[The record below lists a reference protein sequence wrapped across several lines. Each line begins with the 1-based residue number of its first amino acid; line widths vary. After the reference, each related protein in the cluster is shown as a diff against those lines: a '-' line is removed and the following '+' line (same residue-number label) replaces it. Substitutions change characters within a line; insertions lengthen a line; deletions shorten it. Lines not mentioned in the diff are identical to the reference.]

1 MERVTFGS
9 LMSNI
14 VVIGLDGEIRTLEQG
29 QLPKPGELIINEVSD
44 TSELVIEQVTPQG
57 SSINVTGDITALIE
71 AIAAGQDPTQ
81 LGQEFESAAGEAN
94 GSSPQTTGSVA
105 RTGTELLA
113 STNFETVG
121 TEGAG
126 FSTTQILTLL
136 DILPPTQAPAPTGIP
151 IPVTITVQDISSPAV
166 DEGQQVSFDVTLNQ
180 PTEEETTIE
189 FTINDGSAVGGAA
202 SDVGADY
209 VNTTVLIT
217 LSDGTTQEIQVNDD
231 GSFTV
236 SLPIGEESFTV
247 SLDTIDDNLAEGSET
262 FSLSGSTPDQPT
274 PVTGVATITDEAEQ
288 GPEDTVTVNMTGPN
302 SVSEGETTS
311 EYTVTLSDPAPV
323 GSIVTLAYSY
333 TTASGDDIT
342 ETTQAIIGADGVTAT
357 FTIDTVDDVYA
368 EGDEVFRV
376 SVSGIVDSD
385 SNPIFEALNLDNAFV
400 DTTISDETDPGE
412 DTVTVTMTGPANV
425 VEGDTTTDY
434 TVTLSEPA
442 PVGSI
447 VTLAYSYTTASGDDI
462 TETTQAV
469 IGADGVTATFTID
482 TVDDVYAEGDEVFR
496 VSVSGIVDSD
506 SNPIFEAL
514 DVSNAFVDTTISD
527 ETDPGPEDTVTVTM
541 TGPANVVE
549 GDTTTEY
556 TVTLSDPAPVGSIVT
571 LAYSYTTA
579 SGDDITE
586 TTQAI
591 IGADGVTATF
601 TIDTV
606 DDVYAEGDEV
616 FRVSVSG
623 IVDSDSNPI
632 FEALN
637 LDNAF
642 VDTTISDET
651 NPGPEDTVTVTM
663 TGPANVVEGDTT
675 TDYTVT
681 LSDPAPVGSIVTLA
695 YSYTTASGDDIT
707 ETTQAVIGADGVTAT
722 FTIDTVDDVYAEGD
736 EVFRVSVSGIVDSD
750 SNPIFEALNLDNA
763 FVDTT
768 ISDETDPGPE
778 DTVTVTM
785 TGPANVVEGDTTTD
799 YTVTLS
805 DPAPV
810 GSIVTLAYSY
820 TTASGDDITETT
832 QAIIGAD
839 GVTATFT
846 IDTVDDV
853 YAEGDEV
860 FRVSVSGI
868 VDSDSNPIFEALD
881 VSNAFVDTTI
891 SDETDPGPEDTV
903 TVTMTGPANVVEG
916 DTTTEY
922 TVTLS
927 DPAPVG
933 SIVTLAYS
941 YTTASG
947 DDITETTQA
956 IIGADGVTAT
966 FTIDTV
972 DDVYAEGDEVFRVS
986 VSGIV
991 DSDSNPIFEAL
1002 NLDNAFVDT
1011 TISDETDPGP
1021 EDTVTVTMTGPAN
1034 VVEGDTTTDY
1044 TVTLSDPAPVGSI
1057 VTLAYSYTTASGD
1070 DITETTQAI
1079 IGADG
1084 VTATFTIDTVDDVY
1098 AEGDEVFRVSV
1109 SGIVDSDS
1117 NPIFEAL
1124 NLDNAFVDTTISD
1137 ETDPGPE
1144 DTVTVTMTGPANVVE
1159 GDTTT
1164 DYTVTLSDPAPVGSI
1179 VTLAYSYTT
1188 ASGDDITE
1196 TTQAIIGADGV
1207 TATFTIDTVD
1217 DVYAEGDEVFRV
1229 SVSGIVDSDSNPVF
1243 EALNLDNAF
1252 VDTTISDETDPGPED
1267 TVTVT
1272 MTGPANVVEGDTTTD
1287 YTVTLSD
1294 PAPVG
1299 SIVTL
1304 AYSYTTASGDD
1315 ITETTQAIIGAD
1327 GVTATFTIDTVD
1339 DVYAEGDE
1347 VFRVSVSGI
1356 VDSDSNPIFEALNLD
1371 NAFVDTT
1378 ISDET
1383 DPGPEDTVTV
1393 TMTGPANVVEGDT
1406 TTDYTVTLSDPAP
1419 VGSIVTLAYSY
1430 TTASGDDITE
1440 TTQAIIGA
1448 DGVTATFTI
1457 DTVDDVYAEG
1467 DEVFRVSVSGI
1478 VDSDSNPI
1486 FEALNLDNAFV
1497 DTTISDETDP
1507 GPEDTVTVT
1516 MTGPANV
1523 VEGDTTTEYTVTLS
1537 DPAPVGSIVT
1547 LAYSYTTASGDD
1559 ITETTQAIIGADGV
1573 TATFTI
1579 DTVDDVYAE
1588 GDEVFRVSVSGIVDS
1603 DSNPV
1608 FEALNLDNAFVDT
1621 TISDETDPGP
1631 EDTVTVTMTGPAN
1644 VVEGDTTTDYTVTL
1658 SDPAP
1663 VGSIVTLAYS
1673 YTTASGDDIT
1683 ETTQAII
1690 GADGV
1695 TATFTIDTVDDVYAE
1710 GDEVFRVSVS
1720 GIVDSDSN
1728 PVFEVLNLDN
1738 AFVDTTISDETDPG
1752 PEDTVTVTMTGP
1764 ANVVEGDTT
1773 TDYTV
1778 TLSDPAPVG
1787 SIVTLAYSYTTASGD
1802 DITETTQAIIGAD
1815 GVTATFTIDT
1825 VDDVYAEG
1833 DEVFRVSVSGIVDSD
1848 SNPVFEALNLDNA
1861 FVDTTISDETDP
1873 GPEDTV
1879 TVTMTGPANVVEGD
1893 TTTDYTVTLSDP
1905 APVGS
1910 IVTLAYSYTTASG
1923 DDITETTQAIIGAD
1937 GVTATF
1943 TIDTVDDVYAE
1954 GDEVFRVS
1962 VSGIVDSDSNPIF
1975 EALNLDNAFVDT
1987 TISDETDPGPE
1998 DTVTVTMT
2006 GPANVVEGDTTTDY
2020 TVTLSDPA
2028 PVGSIVTLAYSYTTA
2043 SGDDITETTQ
2053 AIIGADGVT
2062 ATFTIDTVDDVY
2074 AEGDEVFRVSV
2085 SGIVDSDSNPIFEA
2099 LNLDNA
2105 FVDTTISDETDPGPE
2120 DTVTVTMTGP
2130 ANVVEGDTTTE
2141 YTVTLSDPAPVG
2153 SIVTLAYSYT
2163 TASGDDITETTQAI
2177 IGADG
2182 VTATFTIDTVDDV
2195 YAEGDEV
2202 FRVSVS
2208 GIVDSDSNPV
2218 FEALNLDN
2226 AFVDTTISDETDP
2239 GPEDTVTVTMTG
2251 PANVVEGD
2259 TTTDYTV
2266 TLSDPAPVGSIVTL
2280 AYSYT
2285 TASGDDIT
2293 ETTQAIIG
2301 ADGVTATFTIDTV
2314 DDVYAEGDEV
2324 FRVSVSG
2331 IVDSDSNPVFEVLN
2345 LDNAFVDTTIS
2356 DETDPG
2362 PEDTVT
2368 VTMTG
2373 PANVVEGDTTTD
2385 YTVTLSDPAPVGSIV
2400 TLAYSYTTASGDDI
2414 TETTQAIIGADGVT
2428 ATFTIDTVDDVYA
2441 EGDEVFRVSVS
2452 GIVDSD
2458 SNPIFEALNLDNAF
2472 VNTSITDNDA
2482 PPSISNVV
2490 NAVVSEEGLANGI
2503 PDNTGSPSDTTNSA
2517 SFSGTFTVADPDTAN
2532 VSVVLAGPNNLT
2544 SGGEPISW
2552 TWDNST
2558 QTLTAKTAHL
2568 SVVATVVLSEPSASG
2583 QGSWDYTIT
2592 LFEPLDHPVN
2602 DVEDII
2608 NFDLQIS
2615 VSDGQTTTS
2624 QSLNVVVEDDCPYV
2638 PVVVQPVDVSLTDAP
2653 IVLTGRI
2660 DFAGSEADATS
2671 RTFGDVVVTAN
2682 GFVSDESAMLGTAEI
2697 NQSSEG
2703 IGVKSSGNNG
2713 FQLENEVDYRFAGN
2727 EGVSE
2732 QLIIDLGNKVAYGAE
2747 IEFEKMFGGELE
2759 KGIASFYRDGVLIA
2773 QQSFSSDASSGDYA
2787 ANFNVQQGGF
2797 DKIILEAA
2805 SNGNGPDTEDNS
2817 DFTVKSITFTGA
2829 YSGVPIA
2836 SADGNLG
2843 AVYGA
2848 DGPGS
2853 IVLNG
2858 GEAGLET
2865 LDGQDVLIYVDPQ
2878 NSNRLIAE
2886 ADGELAFEVQ
2896 LTPSTGKWEFFQYLP
2911 LTSPYGDGDID
2922 FNYTITDN
2930 DGDSKT
2936 GYFSVNPYAPP
2947 IVEGVTL
2954 NVSEEGLSNA
2964 IADDSALNGFDDTT
2978 DSSSDV
2984 EQLTLGQTVDS
2995 VTLSEPSTALTSNG
3009 ISVTWALS
3017 NNDQMLI
3024 GSANGKEVI
3033 KISVNDTGMVSTEL
3047 LGPIDHSN
3055 ASGEDAL
3062 NIEVPVLV
3070 SNARGLTNSTTVNV
3084 IVEDDSPDSA
3094 SIIHDVVAET
3104 KESANVQLIM
3114 DVSGSMRTDNRLQ
3127 IMKDSATQLLNQYES
3142 IGQTRVQI
3150 ITYSSTASTYA
3161 IGAATWLTVDEAKAY
3176 IETLTAGGA
3185 TNYNNAL
3192 NEAKQSWDDV
3202 GKLTSASNVSY
3213 FLSDGQPN
3221 PASSFIND
3229 AREQS
3234 WIDHLTDPDNQITAL
3249 AYGMGVNLMPEQLD
3263 RVAYDGFLN
3272 QDLDGVVVPDVTQ
3285 LPPVML
3291 QSVIQPVG
3299 GNLMYTTS
3307 PDTGIG
3313 ADGGYISEIEH
3324 DGVTYSF
3331 DGTDLIVTDNNDGI
3345 SHAFDDTTM
3354 QLTIYIDSKHTLEID
3369 LNDGAYAFYGAVGDT
3384 VETLDFDYV
3393 LTDNDGDQ
3401 SENTL
3406 QFVIDENGGVNAA
3419 SNGSAN
3425 IIEAEVDVSH
3435 DILIGNDNEA
3445 DIFKWVND
3453 SLDTGTDLIRGF
3465 ERDLDTLD
3473 LSEVVEDAGHNTI
3486 EELLNSIDLN
3496 IDGDDL
3502 SLEITHNDGNSIQT
3516 IVIENGATEFSDLI
3530 VGNADFERDVLS
3542 ALTKVNLEP

>member
-57 SSINVTGDITALIE
+57 SSINVTRDITALIE

-81 LGQEFESAAGEAN
+81 LGQEFETAAGEAN
-94 GSSPQTTGSVA
+94 GSSPQTTGNVA

-189 FTINDGSAVGGAA
+189 FTLNDGSAVGGAA

-311 EYTVTLSDPAPV
+311 EYTVTLSAPAPV

-342 ETTQAIIGADGVTAT
+342 ETTQAIIGADG
-357 FTIDTVDDVYA
+357 I
-368 EGDEVFRV
+368 
-376 SVSGIVDSD
+376 
-385 SNPIFEALNLDNAFV
+385 
-400 DTTISDETDPGE
+400 
-412 DTVTVTMTGPANV
+412 
-425 VEGDTTTDY
+425 
-434 TVTLSEPA
+434 
-442 PVGSI
+442 
-447 VTLAYSYTTASGDDI
+447 
-462 TETTQAV
+462 
-469 IGADGVTATFTID
+469 
-482 TVDDVYAEGDEVFR
+482 
-496 VSVSGIVDSD
+496 
-506 SNPIFEAL
+506 
-514 DVSNAFVDTTISD
+514 
-527 ETDPGPEDTVTVTM
+527 
-541 TGPANVVE
+541 
-549 GDTTTEY
+549 
-556 TVTLSDPAPVGSIVT
+556 
-571 LAYSYTTA
+571 
-579 SGDDITE
+579 
-586 TTQAI
+586 
-591 IGADGVTATF
+591 
-601 TIDTV
+601 
-606 DDVYAEGDEV
+606 
-616 FRVSVSG
+616 
-623 IVDSDSNPI
+623 
-632 FEALN
+632 
-637 LDNAF
+637 
-642 VDTTISDET
+642 
-651 NPGPEDTVTVTM
+651 
-663 TGPANVVEGDTT
+663 
-675 TDYTVT
+675 
-681 LSDPAPVGSIVTLA
+681 
-695 YSYTTASGDDIT
+695 
-707 ETTQAVIGADGVTAT
+707 TAT

-785 TGPANVVEGDTTTD
+785 AGPT
-799 YTVTLS
+799 
-805 DPAPV
+805 
-810 GSIVTLAYSY
+810 
-820 TTASGDDITETT
+820 
-832 QAIIGAD
+832 
-839 GVTATFT
+839 
-846 IDTVDDV
+846 
-853 YAEGDEV
+853 
-860 FRVSVSGI
+860 
-868 VDSDSNPIFEALD
+868 
-881 VSNAFVDTTI
+881 
-891 SDETDPGPEDTV
+891 
-903 TVTMTGPANVVEG
+903 NVVEG

-956 IIGADGVTAT
+956 IIGADG
-966 FTIDTV
+966 I
-972 DDVYAEGDEVFRVS
+972 
-986 VSGIV
+986 
-991 DSDSNPIFEAL
+991 
-1002 NLDNAFVDT
+1002 
-1011 TISDETDPGP
+1011 
-1021 EDTVTVTMTGPAN
+1021 
-1034 VVEGDTTTDY
+1034 
-1044 TVTLSDPAPVGSI
+1044 
-1057 VTLAYSYTTASGD
+1057 
-1070 DITETTQAI
+1070 
-1079 IGADG
+1079 
-1084 VTATFTIDTVDDVY
+1084 
-1098 AEGDEVFRVSV
+1098 
-1109 SGIVDSDS
+1109 
-1117 NPIFEAL
+1117 
-1124 NLDNAFVDTTISD
+1124 
-1137 ETDPGPE
+1137 
-1144 DTVTVTMTGPANVVE
+1144 
-1159 GDTTT
+1159 
-1164 DYTVTLSDPAPVGSI
+1164 
-1179 VTLAYSYTT
+1179 
-1188 ASGDDITE
+1188 
-1196 TTQAIIGADGV
+1196 
-1207 TATFTIDTVD
+1207 
-1217 DVYAEGDEVFRV
+1217 
-1229 SVSGIVDSDSNPVF
+1229 
-1243 EALNLDNAF
+1243 
-1252 VDTTISDETDPGPED
+1252 
-1267 TVTVT
+1267 
-1272 MTGPANVVEGDTTTD
+1272 
-1287 YTVTLSD
+1287 
-1294 PAPVG
+1294 
-1299 SIVTL
+1299 
-1304 AYSYTTASGDD
+1304 
-1315 ITETTQAIIGAD
+1315 
-1327 GVTATFTIDTVD
+1327 TATFTIDTVD

-1728 PVFEVLNLDN
+1728 P
-1738 AFVDTTISDETDPG
+1738 I
-1752 PEDTVTVTMTGP
+1752 
-1764 ANVVEGDTT
+1764 
-1773 TDYTV
+1773 
-1778 TLSDPAPVG
+1778 
-1787 SIVTLAYSYTTASGD
+1787 
-1802 DITETTQAIIGAD
+1802 
-1815 GVTATFTIDT
+1815 
-1825 VDDVYAEG
+1825 
-1833 DEVFRVSVSGIVDSD
+1833 
-1848 SNPVFEALNLDNA
+1848 FEALNLDNA

-2020 TVTLSDPA
+2020 TVTLSDSAPVGSIVTLAYSYTTASGDDITETTQAIIGADGVTATFTIDTVDDVYAEGDEVFRVSVSGIVDSDSNPIFEALNLDNAFVDTTISDETDPGPEDTVTVTMTGPANVVEGDTTTEYTVTLSDPA

-2053 AIIGADGVT
+2053 AVIGADGVTATFTIDTVDDVYAEGDEVFRVSVSGIVDSDSNPIFEALNLDNAFVDTTISDETDPGPEDTVTVTMTGPANVVEGDTTTDYTVTLSDPAPVGSIVTLAYSYTTASGDDITETTQAVIGADGVT

-2251 PANVVEGD
+2251 PASVVEGD
-2259 TTTDYTV
+2259 TTT
-2266 TLSDPAPVGSIVTL
+2266 
-2280 AYSYT
+2280 
-2285 TASGDDIT
+2285 
-2293 ETTQAIIG
+2293 E
-2301 ADGVTATFTIDTV
+2301 
-2314 DDVYAEGDEV
+2314 
-2324 FRVSVSG
+2324 
-2331 IVDSDSNPVFEVLN
+2331 
-2345 LDNAFVDTTIS
+2345 
-2356 DETDPG
+2356 
-2362 PEDTVT
+2362 
-2368 VTMTG
+2368 
-2373 PANVVEGDTTTD
+2373 

-2472 VNTSITDNDA
+2472 VDTTISDETDPGPEDTVTVTMTGPANVVEGDTTTEYTVTLSDPAPVGSIVTLAYSYTTASGDDITETTQAVIGADGLSATFTIDTVDDSDDEPDEVYRVSVASIVDGDDNPIFEALDLTNAYVDTTIIDNDEPNT
-2482 PPSISNVV
+2482 PPTVRNFNILLDV
-2490 NAVVSEEGLANGI
+2490 EDGLFPI
-2503 PDNTGSPSDTTNSA
+2503 HDVD
-2517 SFSGTFTVADPDTAN
+2517 FDGT
-2532 VSVVLAGPNNLT
+2532 T
-2544 SGGEPISW
+2544 SGGEQRVEDLEDDAATANDDDIQIKVIDLPDYGELYYVDGNGQEVVIDGSSIFAEN
-2552 TWDNST
+2552 TDVKYR
-2558 QTLTAKTAHL
+2558 LTADFFEDQRFDSNDLLEEFDKDFLADSVDVNGLSFYGGQITISGNDITFDSNAQVKVDFANQQVGLVVVSPGETGNGDEISTHEYVAIKLDEGLEADKAKINLASLNDRFNNGGAWITAYIFL
-2568 SVVATVVLSEPSASG
+2568 DGIVVDTQEIRA
-2583 QGSWDYTIT
+2583 
-2592 LFEPLDHPVN
+2592 
-2602 DVEDII
+2602 EDISYSG
-2608 NFDLQIS
+2608 NHE
-2615 VSDGQTTTS
+2615 GT
-2624 QSLNVVVEDDCPYV
+2624 
-2638 PVVVQPVDVSLTDAP
+2638 
-2653 IVLTGRI
+2653 
-2660 DFAGSEADATS
+2660 ATIEL
-2671 RTFGDVVVTAN
+2671 AN
-2682 GFVSDESAMLGTAEI
+2682 GSFDEIRLS
-2697 NQSSEG
+2697 
-2703 IGVKSSGNNG
+2703 
-2713 FQLENEVDYRFAGN
+2713 
-2727 EGVSE
+2727 
-2732 QLIIDLGNKVAYGAE
+2732 
-2747 IEFEKMFGGELE
+2747 
-2759 KGIASFYRDGVLIA
+2759 
-2773 QQSFSSDASSGDYA
+2773 
-2787 ANFNVQQGGF
+2787 
-2797 DKIILEAA
+2797 
-2805 SNGNGPDTEDNS
+2805 PD
-2817 DFTVKSITFTGA
+2817 
-2829 YSGVPIA
+2829 
-2836 SADGNLG
+2836 
-2843 AVYGA
+2843 
-2848 DGPGS
+2848 
-2853 IVLNG
+2853 
-2858 GEAGLET
+2858 
-2865 LDGQDVLIYVDPQ
+2865 
-2878 NSNRLIAE
+2878 
-2886 ADGELAFEVQ
+2886 
-2896 LTPSTGKWEFFQYLP
+2896 
-2911 LTSPYGDGDID
+2911 
-2922 FNYTITDN
+2922 
-2930 DGDSKT
+2930 
-2936 GYFSVNPYAPP
+2936 
-2947 IVEGVTL
+2947 
-2954 NVSEEGLSNA
+2954 
-2964 IADDSALNGFDDTT
+2964 T
-2978 DSSSDV
+2978 DSSSDKASF
-2984 EQLTLGQTVDS
+2984 TLVGTEITSFTQVSDSFEYKAIDSDGLESDSSATVAVDFENVTVDA
-2995 VTLSEPSTALTSNG
+2995 VTALGYQT
-3009 ISVTWALS
+3009 
-3017 NNDQMLI
+3017 M
-3024 GSANGKEVI
+3024 
-3033 KISVNDTGMVSTEL
+3033 
-3047 LGPIDHSN
+3047 
-3055 ASGEDAL
+3055 AL
-3062 NIEVPVLV
+3062 NSEL
-3070 SNARGLTNSTTVNV
+3070 N
-3084 IVEDDSPDSA
+3084 
-3094 SIIHDVVAET
+3094 
-3104 KESANVQLIM
+3104 LIM
-3114 DVSGSMRTDNRLQ
+3114 GTDGDDILVGTDGNDMIIGGLGNDILTGGEGDDVFKWTEMQ
-3127 IMKDSATQLLNQYES
+3127 SAT
-3142 IGQTRVQI
+3142 
-3150 ITYSSTASTYA
+3150 
-3161 IGAATWLTVDEAKAY
+3161 
-3176 IETLTAGGA
+3176 
-3185 TNYNNAL
+3185 
-3192 NEAKQSWDDV
+3192 
-3202 GKLTSASNVSY
+3202 
-3213 FLSDGQPN
+3213 
-3221 PASSFIND
+3221 
-3229 AREQS
+3229 
-3234 WIDHLTDPDNQITAL
+3234 
-3249 AYGMGVNLMPEQLD
+3249 
-3263 RVAYDGFLN
+3263 
-3272 QDLDGVVVPDVTQ
+3272 
-3285 LPPVML
+3285 
-3291 QSVIQPVG
+3291 
-3299 GNLMYTTS
+3299 
-3307 PDTGIG
+3307 DT
-3313 ADGGYISEIEH
+3313 
-3324 DGVTYSF
+3324 
-3331 DGTDLIVTDNNDGI
+3331 VTDF
-3345 SHAFDDTTM
+3345 S
-3354 QLTIYIDSKHTLEID
+3354 
-3369 LNDGAYAFYGAVGDT
+3369 
-3384 VETLDFDYV
+3384 
-3393 LTDNDGDQ
+3393 DGDQ
-3401 SENTL
+3401 LDFT
-3406 QFVIDENGGVNAA
+3406 
-3419 SNGSAN
+3419 
-3425 IIEAEVDVSH
+3425 DVF
-3435 DILIGNDNEA
+3435 DDM
-3445 DIFKWVND
+3445 
-3453 SLDTGTDLIRGF
+3453 TGTDIS
-3465 ERDLDTLD
+3465 TL
-3473 LSEVVEDAGHNTI
+3473 L
-3486 EELLNSIDLN
+3486 
-3496 IDGDDL
+3496 DDL
-3502 SLEITHNDGNSIQT
+3502 GSGDYRGRVDDITVEVTESGGNSTLT
-3516 IVIENGATEFSDLI
+3516 INKDGQQLEVNFDGASAADIANSLI
-3530 VGNADFERDVLS
+3530 S
-3542 ALTKVNLEP
+3542 NLEQLRE

>member
-81 LGQEFESAAGEAN
+81 LGQEFETAAGEAN

-189 FTINDGSAVGGAA
+189 FTLNDGSAVGGAA

-400 DTTISDETDPGE
+400 DTTISDETDPG
-412 DTVTVTMTGPANV
+412 
-425 VEGDTTTDY
+425 
-434 TVTLSEPA
+434 
-442 PVGSI
+442 
-447 VTLAYSYTTASGDDI
+447 
-462 TETTQAV
+462 
-469 IGADGVTATFTID
+469 
-482 TVDDVYAEGDEVFR
+482 
-496 VSVSGIVDSD
+496 
-506 SNPIFEAL
+506 
-514 DVSNAFVDTTISD
+514 
-527 ETDPGPEDTVTVTM
+527 PEDTVTVTM

-632 FEALN
+632 FEAL
-637 LDNAF
+637 DVSNAF
-642 VDTTISDET
+642 VDTTI
-651 NPGPEDTVTVTM
+651 
-663 TGPANVVEGDTT
+663 
-675 TDYTVT
+675 
-681 LSDPAPVGSIVTLA
+681 
-695 YSYTTASGDDIT
+695 
-707 ETTQAVIGADGVTAT
+707 
-722 FTIDTVDDVYAEGD
+722 
-736 EVFRVSVSGIVDSD
+736 R
-750 SNPIFEALNLDNA
+750 
-763 FVDTT
+763 
-768 ISDETDPGPE
+768 DETDPGPE

-785 TGPANVVEGDTTTD
+785 TGPANVVEGDTTTE

-805 DPAPV
+805 EPAPV

-891 SDETDPGPEDTV
+891 RDETDPGPEDTVTVTMTGPANVVEGDTTTEYTVTLSEPAPVGSIVTLAYSYTTASGDDITEITQAVVGADGVSATFTIDTVDDVYAEGDEVFRVSVSGIVDGDSNPIFEALDVSNAFVDTTISDETDPGPEDTV

-933 SIVTLAYS
+933 SIVTLSYS

-956 IIGADGVTAT
+956 IIGADGVTATFTIDTVDDVYAEGDEVFRVSVSGIVDSDSNPIFEALDVSNAFVDTTIRDETDPGPEDTVTVTMTGPANVVEGDTTTEYTVTLSEPAPVGSIVTLAYSYTTASGDDITEITQAVVGADGVSAT

-1034 VVEGDTTTDY
+1034 VVEGDTTTEY

-1079 IGADG
+1079 IWADGVTATFTIDTVDDVYAEGDEVFRVSVSGIVDSDSNPIFEALDVSNAFVDTTIRDETDPGPEDTVTVTMTGPANVVEGDTTTEYTVTLSEPAPVGSIVTLAYSYTTASGDDITEITQAVVGADG
-1084 VTATFTIDTVDDVY
+1084 VSATFTIDTVDDVY

-1164 DYTVTLSDPAPVGSI
+1164 EYTVTLSDPAPVGSI

-1196 TTQAIIGADGV
+1196 TTQAIIW
-1207 TATFTIDTVD
+1207 
-1217 DVYAEGDEVFRV
+1217 
-1229 SVSGIVDSDSNPVF
+1229 
-1243 EALNLDNAF
+1243 
-1252 VDTTISDETDPGPED
+1252 
-1267 TVTVT
+1267 
-1272 MTGPANVVEGDTTTD
+1272 
-1287 YTVTLSD
+1287 
-1294 PAPVG
+1294 
-1299 SIVTL
+1299 
-1304 AYSYTTASGDD
+1304 
-1315 ITETTQAIIGAD
+1315 
-1327 GVTATFTIDTVD
+1327 
-1339 DVYAEGDE
+1339 
-1347 VFRVSVSGI
+1347 
-1356 VDSDSNPIFEALNLD
+1356 
-1371 NAFVDTT
+1371 
-1378 ISDET
+1378 
-1383 DPGPEDTVTV
+1383 
-1393 TMTGPANVVEGDT
+1393 
-1406 TTDYTVTLSDPAP
+1406 
-1419 VGSIVTLAYSY
+1419 
-1430 TTASGDDITE
+1430 
-1440 TTQAIIGA
+1440 A

-1559 ITETTQAIIGADGV
+1559 ITETTQAVIGADGI

-1588 GDEVFRVSVSGIVDS
+1588 GDEVFRVSVSSIVDS
-1603 DSNPV
+1603 DSNPI

-1644 VVEGDTTTDYTVTL
+1644 VVEGDTTTEYTVTL

-1683 ETTQAII
+1683 ETTQAVI
-1690 GADGV
+1690 GADGI

-1720 GIVDSDSN
+1720 GIVD
-1728 PVFEVLNLDN
+1728 
-1738 AFVDTTISDETDPG
+1738 G
-1752 PEDTVTVTMTGP
+1752 
-1764 ANVVEGDTT
+1764 
-1773 TDYTV
+1773 
-1778 TLSDPAPVG
+1778 
-1787 SIVTLAYSYTTASGD
+1787 
-1802 DITETTQAIIGAD
+1802 
-1815 GVTATFTIDT
+1815 
-1825 VDDVYAEG
+1825 
-1833 DEVFRVSVSGIVDSD
+1833 
-1848 SNPVFEALNLDNA
+1848 
-1861 FVDTTISDETDP
+1861 
-1873 GPEDTV
+1873 
-1879 TVTMTGPANVVEGD
+1879 
-1893 TTTDYTVTLSDP
+1893 
-1905 APVGS
+1905 
-1910 IVTLAYSYTTASG
+1910 
-1923 DDITETTQAIIGAD
+1923 
-1937 GVTATF
+1937 
-1943 TIDTVDDVYAE
+1943 
-1954 GDEVFRVS
+1954 
-1962 VSGIVDSDSNPIF
+1962 DSNPIF

-2062 ATFTIDTVDDVY
+2062 ATFTIDTVDDSDD
-2074 AEGDEVFRVSV
+2074 EPDEVYRVSV
-2085 SGIVDSDSNPIFEA
+2085 ASIVDGDDNPIFEA
-2099 LNLDNA
+2099 LDLTNA
-2105 FVDTTISDETDPGPE
+2105 YVDTTI
-2120 DTVTVTMTGP
+2120 
-2130 ANVVEGDTTTE
+2130 
-2141 YTVTLSDPAPVG
+2141 
-2153 SIVTLAYSYT
+2153 I
-2163 TASGDDITETTQAI
+2163 
-2177 IGADG
+2177 
-2182 VTATFTIDTVDDV
+2182 
-2195 YAEGDEV
+2195 
-2202 FRVSVS
+2202 
-2208 GIVDSDSNPV
+2208 
-2218 FEALNLDN
+2218 
-2226 AFVDTTISDETDP
+2226 
-2239 GPEDTVTVTMTG
+2239 
-2251 PANVVEGD
+2251 
-2259 TTTDYTV
+2259 
-2266 TLSDPAPVGSIVTL
+2266 
-2280 AYSYT
+2280 
-2285 TASGDDIT
+2285 
-2293 ETTQAIIG
+2293 
-2301 ADGVTATFTIDTV
+2301 
-2314 DDVYAEGDEV
+2314 
-2324 FRVSVSG
+2324 
-2331 IVDSDSNPVFEVLN
+2331 
-2345 LDNAFVDTTIS
+2345 
-2356 DETDPG
+2356 
-2362 PEDTVT
+2362 
-2368 VTMTG
+2368 
-2373 PANVVEGDTTTD
+2373 
-2385 YTVTLSDPAPVGSIV
+2385 
-2400 TLAYSYTTASGDDI
+2400 
-2414 TETTQAIIGADGVT
+2414 
-2428 ATFTIDTVDDVYA
+2428 
-2441 EGDEVFRVSVS
+2441 
-2452 GIVDSD
+2452 
-2458 SNPIFEALNLDNAF
+2458 
-2472 VNTSITDNDA
+2472 DNDEPNT
-2482 PPSISNVV
+2482 PPTVRNFNILLDV
-2490 NAVVSEEGLANGI
+2490 EDGLFPI
-2503 PDNTGSPSDTTNSA
+2503 HDVD
-2517 SFSGTFTVADPDTAN
+2517 FDGT
-2532 VSVVLAGPNNLT
+2532 T
-2544 SGGEPISW
+2544 SGGE
-2552 TWDNST
+2552 
-2558 QTLTAKTAHL
+2558 QR
-2568 SVVATVVLSEPSASG
+2568 
-2583 QGSWDYTIT
+2583 
-2592 LFEPLDHPVN
+2592 
-2602 DVEDII
+2602 VED
-2608 NFDLQIS
+2608 L
-2615 VSDGQTTTS
+2615 
-2624 QSLNVVVEDDCPYV
+2624 EDD
-2638 PVVVQPVDVSLTDAP
+2638 A
-2653 IVLTGRI
+2653 
-2660 DFAGSEADATS
+2660 
-2671 RTFGDVVVTAN
+2671 VTAN
-2682 GFVSDESAMLGTAEI
+2682 DDDI
-2697 NQSSEG
+2697 Q
-2703 IGVKSSGNNG
+2703 IK
-2713 FQLENEVDYRFAGN
+2713 
-2727 EGVSE
+2727 
-2732 QLIIDLGNKVAYGAE
+2732 IIDLPDY
-2747 IEFEKMFGGELE
+2747 GELYYVDGNGQE
-2759 KGIASFYRDGVLIA
+2759 VVVDGSSIFAENTDVKYRLTADFFEDQRFDSNDLLEEFDKDFLADSVDVNGLSFYGGQITISGNDITFDSNA
-2773 QQSFSSDASSGDYA
+2773 QVKVDFANQQVGLVVVSPGETGNGDEISTHEYVA
-2787 ANFNVQQGGF
+2787 IKLDEG
-2797 DKIILEAA
+2797 LEADKAKINLA
-2805 SNGNGPDTEDNS
+2805 SLNDRFNNGGAWITAYIFLDGIVVDTQEIRAEDIS
-2817 DFTVKSITFTGA
+2817 
-2829 YSGVPIA
+2829 YSGNHEGTATI
-2836 SADGNLG
+2836 
-2843 AVYGA
+2843 
-2848 DGPGS
+2848 
-2853 IVLNG
+2853 
-2858 GEAGLET
+2858 
-2865 LDGQDVLIYVDPQ
+2865 
-2878 NSNRLIAE
+2878 
-2886 ADGELAFEVQ
+2886 ELANGSFDEIR
-2896 LTPSTGKWEFFQYLP
+2896 L
-2911 LTSPYGDGDID
+2911 SPD
-2922 FNYTITDN
+2922 
-2930 DGDSKT
+2930 
-2936 GYFSVNPYAPP
+2936 
-2947 IVEGVTL
+2947 
-2954 NVSEEGLSNA
+2954 
-2964 IADDSALNGFDDTT
+2964 T
-2978 DSSSDV
+2978 DSSSDKASF
-2984 EQLTLGQTVDS
+2984 TLVGTEITSFTQVSDSFEYKAIDSDGLESDSSATVAVDFENVTVDA
-2995 VTLSEPSTALTSNG
+2995 VTALGYQT
-3009 ISVTWALS
+3009 
-3017 NNDQMLI
+3017 M
-3024 GSANGKEVI
+3024 
-3033 KISVNDTGMVSTEL
+3033 
-3047 LGPIDHSN
+3047 
-3055 ASGEDAL
+3055 AL
-3062 NIEVPVLV
+3062 NSEL
-3070 SNARGLTNSTTVNV
+3070 N
-3084 IVEDDSPDSA
+3084 
-3094 SIIHDVVAET
+3094 
-3104 KESANVQLIM
+3104 LIM
-3114 DVSGSMRTDNRLQ
+3114 GTDGDDILVGTDGNDMIIGGLGNDILTGGEGDDVFKWTEMQ
-3127 IMKDSATQLLNQYES
+3127 SAT
-3142 IGQTRVQI
+3142 
-3150 ITYSSTASTYA
+3150 
-3161 IGAATWLTVDEAKAY
+3161 
-3176 IETLTAGGA
+3176 
-3185 TNYNNAL
+3185 
-3192 NEAKQSWDDV
+3192 
-3202 GKLTSASNVSY
+3202 
-3213 FLSDGQPN
+3213 
-3221 PASSFIND
+3221 
-3229 AREQS
+3229 
-3234 WIDHLTDPDNQITAL
+3234 
-3249 AYGMGVNLMPEQLD
+3249 
-3263 RVAYDGFLN
+3263 
-3272 QDLDGVVVPDVTQ
+3272 
-3285 LPPVML
+3285 
-3291 QSVIQPVG
+3291 
-3299 GNLMYTTS
+3299 
-3307 PDTGIG
+3307 DT
-3313 ADGGYISEIEH
+3313 
-3324 DGVTYSF
+3324 
-3331 DGTDLIVTDNNDGI
+3331 VTDF
-3345 SHAFDDTTM
+3345 S
-3354 QLTIYIDSKHTLEID
+3354 
-3369 LNDGAYAFYGAVGDT
+3369 
-3384 VETLDFDYV
+3384 
-3393 LTDNDGDQ
+3393 DGDQ
-3401 SENTL
+3401 LDFT
-3406 QFVIDENGGVNAA
+3406 
-3419 SNGSAN
+3419 
-3425 IIEAEVDVSH
+3425 DVF
-3435 DILIGNDNEA
+3435 DDM
-3445 DIFKWVND
+3445 
-3453 SLDTGTDLIRGF
+3453 TGTDI
-3465 ERDLDTLD
+3465 
-3473 LSEVVEDAGHNTI
+3473 SA
-3486 EELLNSIDLN
+3486 LL
-3496 IDGDDL
+3496 DDL
-3502 SLEITHNDGNSIQT
+3502 GSGDYRGRVDDITVEVTESGGNSILT
-3516 IVIENGATEFSDLI
+3516 INKDGQQLEVNFDGASAADIANSLI
-3530 VGNADFERDVLS
+3530 S
-3542 ALTKVNLEP
+3542 NLEQLRE

>member
-81 LGQEFESAAGEAN
+81 LGQEFETAAGEAN
-94 GSSPQTTGSVA
+94 GSSPQTTGNVA

-151 IPVTITVQDISSPAV
+151 IPVTITVQDISSPTV

-189 FTINDGSAVGGAA
+189 FTLNDGSALGGAA

-400 DTTISDETDPGE
+400 DTTISDETDPGPE

-425 VEGDTTTDY
+425 VEGDTTTD
-434 TVTLSEPA
+434 
-442 PVGSI
+442 
-447 VTLAYSYTTASGDDI
+447 
-462 TETTQAV
+462 
-469 IGADGVTATFTID
+469 
-482 TVDDVYAEGDEVFR
+482 
-496 VSVSGIVDSD
+496 
-506 SNPIFEAL
+506 
-514 DVSNAFVDTTISD
+514 
-527 ETDPGPEDTVTVTM
+527 
-541 TGPANVVE
+541 
-549 GDTTTEY
+549 Y

-651 NPGPEDTVTVTM
+651 DPGPEDTVTVTM

-707 ETTQAVIGADGVTAT
+707 ETTQAIIGADGITAT

-868 VDSDSNPIFEALD
+868 VDSDSNPIFEALNLDNAFVDTTISDETDPGPEDTVTVTMTGPANVVEGDTTTDYTVTLSDPAPVGSIVTLAYSYTTASGDDITETTQAIIGADGITATFTIDTVDDVYAEGDEVFRVSVSGIVDSDSNPIFEALNLDNAFVDTTISDETDPGPEDTVTVTMTGPANVVEGDTTTDYTVTLSDSAPVGSIVTLAYSYTTASGDDITETTQAIIGADGVTATFTIDTVDDVYAEGDEVFRVSVSGIVDGDSNPIFEALD

-916 DTTTEY
+916 DTTTDYTVTLSDPAPVGSIVTLAYSYTTASGDDITETTQAIIGADGVTATFTIDTVDDVYAEGDEVFRVSVSGIVDGDSNPIFEALDVSNAFVDTTISDETDPGPEDTVTVTMTGPANVVEGDTTTDYTVTLSDPAPVGSIVTLAYSYTTASGDDITETTQAIIGADGVTATFTIDTVDDVYAEGDEVFRVSVSGIVDSDSNPIFEALNLDNAFVDTTISDETDPGPEDTVTVTMTGPANVVEGDTTTDYTVTLSDPAPVGSIVTLAYSYTTASGDDITETTQAIIGADGITATFTIDTVDDVYAEGDEVFRVSVSGIVDSDSNPIFEALNLDNAFVDTTISDETDPGPEDTVTVTMTGPANVVEGDTTTDYTVTLSDSAPVGSIVTLAYSYTTASGDDITETTQAIIGADGVTATFTIDTVDDVYAEGDEVFRVSVSGIVDGDSNPIFEALDVSNAFVDTTISDETDPGPEDTVTVTMTGPANVVEGDTTTDYTVTLSDPAPVGSIVTLAYSYTTASGDDITETTQAIIGADGVTATFTIDTVDDVYAEGDEVFRVSVSGIVDGDSNPIFEALDVSNAFVDTTISDETDPGPEDTVTVTMTGPANVVEGDTTTDY

-1229 SVSGIVDSDSNPVF
+1229 SVSGIVDSDSNPIF

-1327 GVTATFTIDTVD
+1327 GITATFTIDTVD

-1478 VDSDSNPI
+1478 VDGDSNPI
-1486 FEALNLDNAFV
+1486 FEALDVSNAFV

-1516 MTGPANV
+1516 MTGPA
-1523 VEGDTTTEYTVTLS
+1523 S
-1537 DPAPVGSIVT
+1537 
-1547 LAYSYTTASGDD
+1547 
-1559 ITETTQAIIGADGV
+1559 
-1573 TATFTI
+1573 
-1579 DTVDDVYAE
+1579 
-1588 GDEVFRVSVSGIVDS
+1588 
-1603 DSNPV
+1603 
-1608 FEALNLDNAFVDT
+1608 
-1621 TISDETDPGP
+1621 
-1631 EDTVTVTMTGPAN
+1631 
-1644 VVEGDTTTDYTVTL
+1644 
-1658 SDPAP
+1658 
-1663 VGSIVTLAYS
+1663 
-1673 YTTASGDDIT
+1673 
-1683 ETTQAII
+1683 
-1690 GADGV
+1690 
-1695 TATFTIDTVDDVYAE
+1695 
-1710 GDEVFRVSVS
+1710 
-1720 GIVDSDSN
+1720 
-1728 PVFEVLNLDN
+1728 
-1738 AFVDTTISDETDPG
+1738 
-1752 PEDTVTVTMTGP
+1752 
-1764 ANVVEGDTT
+1764 
-1773 TDYTV
+1773 
-1778 TLSDPAPVG
+1778 
-1787 SIVTLAYSYTTASGD
+1787 
-1802 DITETTQAIIGAD
+1802 
-1815 GVTATFTIDT
+1815 
-1825 VDDVYAEG
+1825 
-1833 DEVFRVSVSGIVDSD
+1833 
-1848 SNPVFEALNLDNA
+1848 
-1861 FVDTTISDETDP
+1861 
-1873 GPEDTV
+1873 
-1879 TVTMTGPANVVEGD
+1879 VVEGD

-1975 EALNLDNAFVDT
+1975 EALDVSNAFVDT

-2006 GPANVVEGDTTTDY
+2006 GPANVVEGD
-2020 TVTLSDPA
+2020 
-2028 PVGSIVTLAYSYTTA
+2028 I
-2043 SGDDITETTQ
+2043 
-2053 AIIGADGVT
+2053 
-2062 ATFTIDTVDDVY
+2062 
-2074 AEGDEVFRVSV
+2074 
-2085 SGIVDSDSNPIFEA
+2085 
-2099 LNLDNA
+2099 
-2105 FVDTTISDETDPGPE
+2105 
-2120 DTVTVTMTGP
+2120 
-2130 ANVVEGDTTTE
+2130 TTE

-2163 TASGDDITETTQAI
+2163 TASGDDITETTQAV

-2182 VTATFTIDTVDDV
+2182 LSATFTIDTVDDSDD
-2195 YAEGDEV
+2195 EPDEV
-2202 FRVSVS
+2202 YRVSVAS
-2208 GIVDSDSNPV
+2208 IVD
-2218 FEALNLDN
+2218 
-2226 AFVDTTISDETDP
+2226 
-2239 GPEDTVTVTMTG
+2239 
-2251 PANVVEGD
+2251 
-2259 TTTDYTV
+2259 
-2266 TLSDPAPVGSIVTL
+2266 
-2280 AYSYT
+2280 
-2285 TASGDDIT
+2285 GDD
-2293 ETTQAIIG
+2293 
-2301 ADGVTATFTIDTV
+2301 
-2314 DDVYAEGDEV
+2314 
-2324 FRVSVSG
+2324 
-2331 IVDSDSNPVFEVLN
+2331 
-2345 LDNAFVDTTIS
+2345 
-2356 DETDPG
+2356 
-2362 PEDTVT
+2362 
-2368 VTMTG
+2368 
-2373 PANVVEGDTTTD
+2373 
-2385 YTVTLSDPAPVGSIV
+2385 
-2400 TLAYSYTTASGDDI
+2400 
-2414 TETTQAIIGADGVT
+2414 
-2428 ATFTIDTVDDVYA
+2428 
-2441 EGDEVFRVSVS
+2441 
-2452 GIVDSD
+2452 
-2458 SNPIFEALNLDNAF
+2458 NPIFEALDLTNAY
-2472 VNTSITDNDA
+2472 VDTTIIDNDEPNT
-2482 PPSISNVV
+2482 PPTVRNFNILLDV
-2490 NAVVSEEGLANGI
+2490 EDGLFPI
-2503 PDNTGSPSDTTNSA
+2503 HDVD
-2517 SFSGTFTVADPDTAN
+2517 FDGT
-2532 VSVVLAGPNNLT
+2532 T
-2544 SGGEPISW
+2544 SGGE
-2552 TWDNST
+2552 
-2558 QTLTAKTAHL
+2558 QR
-2568 SVVATVVLSEPSASG
+2568 
-2583 QGSWDYTIT
+2583 
-2592 LFEPLDHPVN
+2592 
-2602 DVEDII
+2602 VED
-2608 NFDLQIS
+2608 L
-2615 VSDGQTTTS
+2615 
-2624 QSLNVVVEDDCPYV
+2624 EDD
-2638 PVVVQPVDVSLTDAP
+2638 A
-2653 IVLTGRI
+2653 
-2660 DFAGSEADATS
+2660 
-2671 RTFGDVVVTAN
+2671 VTAN
-2682 GFVSDESAMLGTAEI
+2682 DDDIQIKVIDLPDYGELYYVDGNGQEIVIDGSSIFAENTDVKYRLTADFFEDQRFDSNDLLEEFDKDFLADSVDVNGLSFYGGQITISGNDITFDSNAQVKVDFANQQVGLVVVSPGETGNGDEISTHEYVAIKLDEGLEADKAKINLASLNDRFNNGGAWITAYIFLDGIVVDTQEIRAEDISYSGNHEGTATI
-2697 NQSSEG
+2697 
-2703 IGVKSSGNNG
+2703 
-2713 FQLENEVDYRFAGN
+2713 
-2727 EGVSE
+2727 
-2732 QLIIDLGNKVAYGAE
+2732 
-2747 IEFEKMFGGELE
+2747 
-2759 KGIASFYRDGVLIA
+2759 
-2773 QQSFSSDASSGDYA
+2773 
-2787 ANFNVQQGGF
+2787 
-2797 DKIILEAA
+2797 
-2805 SNGNGPDTEDNS
+2805 
-2817 DFTVKSITFTGA
+2817 
-2829 YSGVPIA
+2829 
-2836 SADGNLG
+2836 
-2843 AVYGA
+2843 
-2848 DGPGS
+2848 
-2853 IVLNG
+2853 
-2858 GEAGLET
+2858 
-2865 LDGQDVLIYVDPQ
+2865 
-2878 NSNRLIAE
+2878 
-2886 ADGELAFEVQ
+2886 ELANGSFDEIR
-2896 LTPSTGKWEFFQYLP
+2896 L
-2911 LTSPYGDGDID
+2911 SPD
-2922 FNYTITDN
+2922 
-2930 DGDSKT
+2930 
-2936 GYFSVNPYAPP
+2936 
-2947 IVEGVTL
+2947 
-2954 NVSEEGLSNA
+2954 
-2964 IADDSALNGFDDTT
+2964 T
-2978 DSSSDV
+2978 DSSSDKASF
-2984 EQLTLGQTVDS
+2984 TLVGTEITSFTQVSDSFEYKAIDSDGLESDSSATVAVDFENVTVDA
-2995 VTLSEPSTALTSNG
+2995 VTALGYQT
-3009 ISVTWALS
+3009 
-3017 NNDQMLI
+3017 M
-3024 GSANGKEVI
+3024 
-3033 KISVNDTGMVSTEL
+3033 
-3047 LGPIDHSN
+3047 
-3055 ASGEDAL
+3055 AL
-3062 NIEVPVLV
+3062 NSEL
-3070 SNARGLTNSTTVNV
+3070 N
-3084 IVEDDSPDSA
+3084 
-3094 SIIHDVVAET
+3094 
-3104 KESANVQLIM
+3104 LIM
-3114 DVSGSMRTDNRLQ
+3114 GTDGDDILVGTDGNDMIIGGLGNDILTGGEGNDVFKWTEMQ
-3127 IMKDSATQLLNQYES
+3127 SAT
-3142 IGQTRVQI
+3142 
-3150 ITYSSTASTYA
+3150 
-3161 IGAATWLTVDEAKAY
+3161 
-3176 IETLTAGGA
+3176 
-3185 TNYNNAL
+3185 
-3192 NEAKQSWDDV
+3192 
-3202 GKLTSASNVSY
+3202 
-3213 FLSDGQPN
+3213 
-3221 PASSFIND
+3221 
-3229 AREQS
+3229 
-3234 WIDHLTDPDNQITAL
+3234 
-3249 AYGMGVNLMPEQLD
+3249 
-3263 RVAYDGFLN
+3263 
-3272 QDLDGVVVPDVTQ
+3272 
-3285 LPPVML
+3285 
-3291 QSVIQPVG
+3291 
-3299 GNLMYTTS
+3299 
-3307 PDTGIG
+3307 DT
-3313 ADGGYISEIEH
+3313 
-3324 DGVTYSF
+3324 
-3331 DGTDLIVTDNNDGI
+3331 VTDF
-3345 SHAFDDTTM
+3345 S
-3354 QLTIYIDSKHTLEID
+3354 
-3369 LNDGAYAFYGAVGDT
+3369 
-3384 VETLDFDYV
+3384 
-3393 LTDNDGDQ
+3393 DGDQ
-3401 SENTL
+3401 LDFT
-3406 QFVIDENGGVNAA
+3406 
-3419 SNGSAN
+3419 
-3425 IIEAEVDVSH
+3425 DVF
-3435 DILIGNDNEA
+3435 DDM
-3445 DIFKWVND
+3445 
-3453 SLDTGTDLIRGF
+3453 TGTDI
-3465 ERDLDTLD
+3465 
-3473 LSEVVEDAGHNTI
+3473 SA
-3486 EELLNSIDLN
+3486 LL
-3496 IDGDDL
+3496 DDL
-3502 SLEITHNDGNSIQT
+3502 GSGDYRGRVDDITVEVTESGGNSTLT
-3516 IVIENGATEFSDLI
+3516 INKDGQQLEVNFDGASAADIANSLI
-3530 VGNADFERDVLS
+3530 S
-3542 ALTKVNLEP
+3542 NLEQLRE

>member
-81 LGQEFESAAGEAN
+81 LGQEFETAAGEAN
-94 GSSPQTTGSVA
+94 GSSPQTTGNVA

-136 DILPPTQAPAPTGIP
+136 DILPPTQAPAPTGTP

-189 FTINDGSAVGGAA
+189 FTLNDGSAVGGAV

-217 LSDGTTQEIQVNDD
+217 LSDGTPQEIQVNDD

-236 SLPIGEESFTV
+236 SLPVGEESFTV

-288 GPEDTVTVNMTGPN
+288 GPEDTVTVTMTGPAN
-302 SVSEGETTS
+302 VVEGDTTS
-311 EYTVTLSDPAPV
+311 DYTVTLSDPAPV

-342 ETTQAIIGADGVTAT
+342 ETTQAVIGADGVTAT
-357 FTIDTVDDVYA
+357 FTIDTVDDVYT

-376 SVSGIVDSD
+376 SVSGIVDGD

-400 DTTISDETDPGE
+400 DTTISDETDPGLE

-434 TVTLSEPA
+434 TVTLSDPA

-462 TETTQAV
+462 TEATQA
-469 IGADGVTATFTID
+469 IISADGVTATFTID

-527 ETDPGPEDTVTVTM
+527 ETDPGPEDTVTITM

-591 IGADGVTATF
+591 IGADGITATF

-606 DDVYAEGDEV
+606 DDVYAEGNEV

-637 LDNAF
+637 LD
-642 VDTTISDET
+642 
-651 NPGPEDTVTVTM
+651 
-663 TGPANVVEGDTT
+663 
-675 TDYTVT
+675 
-681 LSDPAPVGSIVTLA
+681 
-695 YSYTTASGDDIT
+695 
-707 ETTQAVIGADGVTAT
+707 
-722 FTIDTVDDVYAEGD
+722 
-736 EVFRVSVSGIVDSD
+736 
-750 SNPIFEALNLDNA
+750 
-763 FVDTT
+763 
-768 ISDETDPGPE
+768 
-778 DTVTVTM
+778 
-785 TGPANVVEGDTTTD
+785 
-799 YTVTLS
+799 
-805 DPAPV
+805 
-810 GSIVTLAYSY
+810 
-820 TTASGDDITETT
+820 
-832 QAIIGAD
+832 
-839 GVTATFT
+839 
-846 IDTVDDV
+846 
-853 YAEGDEV
+853 
-860 FRVSVSGI
+860 
-868 VDSDSNPIFEALD
+868 
-881 VSNAFVDTTI
+881 NAFVDTTI

-1124 NLDNAFVDTTISD
+1124 NLDNAFVDTTIND

-1229 SVSGIVDSDSNPVF
+1229 SVSGIVDSDSNPIF

-1299 SIVTL
+1299 SVVTLAYSYTTASGDDITETTQAIIGADGVTATFTIDTVDDVYAEGDEVFRVSVSGIVDSDSNPIFEALNLDNAFVDTTISDETDPGPEDTVTVTMTGPANVVEGDTTAEYTVTLSDPAPVGSIVTL

-1327 GVTATFTIDTVD
+1327 GVTATFTIDTVDDVYAEGDELFRVSVSGIVDSDSNPIFEALNLDNAFVDTTISDETDPGPEDTVTVTMTGPANVVEGDTTTEYTVTLSDPAPVGSIVTLAYSYTTASGDDITETTQAIIGADGVTAMFTIDTVD

-1559 ITETTQAIIGADGV
+1559 ITETTQAVIGADG
-1573 TATFTI
+1573 
-1579 DTVDDVYAE
+1579 
-1588 GDEVFRVSVSGIVDS
+1588 
-1603 DSNPV
+1603 
-1608 FEALNLDNAFVDT
+1608 
-1621 TISDETDPGP
+1621 
-1631 EDTVTVTMTGPAN
+1631 
-1644 VVEGDTTTDYTVTL
+1644 L
-1658 SDPAP
+1658 S
-1663 VGSIVTLAYS
+1663 
-1673 YTTASGDDIT
+1673 
-1683 ETTQAII
+1683 
-1690 GADGV
+1690 
-1695 TATFTIDTVDDVYAE
+1695 
-1710 GDEVFRVSVS
+1710 
-1720 GIVDSDSN
+1720 
-1728 PVFEVLNLDN
+1728 
-1738 AFVDTTISDETDPG
+1738 
-1752 PEDTVTVTMTGP
+1752 
-1764 ANVVEGDTT
+1764 
-1773 TDYTV
+1773 
-1778 TLSDPAPVG
+1778 
-1787 SIVTLAYSYTTASGD
+1787 
-1802 DITETTQAIIGAD
+1802 
-1815 GVTATFTIDT
+1815 
-1825 VDDVYAEG
+1825 
-1833 DEVFRVSVSGIVDSD
+1833 
-1848 SNPVFEALNLDNA
+1848 
-1861 FVDTTISDETDP
+1861 
-1873 GPEDTV
+1873 
-1879 TVTMTGPANVVEGD
+1879 
-1893 TTTDYTVTLSDP
+1893 
-1905 APVGS
+1905 
-1910 IVTLAYSYTTASG
+1910 
-1923 DDITETTQAIIGAD
+1923 
-1937 GVTATF
+1937 
-1943 TIDTVDDVYAE
+1943 
-1954 GDEVFRVS
+1954 
-1962 VSGIVDSDSNPIF
+1962 
-1975 EALNLDNAFVDT
+1975 
-1987 TISDETDPGPE
+1987 
-1998 DTVTVTMT
+1998 
-2006 GPANVVEGDTTTDY
+2006 
-2020 TVTLSDPA
+2020 
-2028 PVGSIVTLAYSYTTA
+2028 
-2043 SGDDITETTQ
+2043 
-2053 AIIGADGVT
+2053 

-2141 YTVTLSDPAPVG
+2141 YTVTLSDSAPVG

-2163 TASGDDITETTQAI
+2163 TASGDDITETTQAV

-2182 VTATFTIDTVDDV
+2182 LSATFTIDTVDDSDD
-2195 YAEGDEV
+2195 EPDEV
-2202 FRVSVS
+2202 YRVSVAS
-2208 GIVDSDSNPV
+2208 IVD
-2218 FEALNLDN
+2218 
-2226 AFVDTTISDETDP
+2226 
-2239 GPEDTVTVTMTG
+2239 
-2251 PANVVEGD
+2251 
-2259 TTTDYTV
+2259 
-2266 TLSDPAPVGSIVTL
+2266 
-2280 AYSYT
+2280 
-2285 TASGDDIT
+2285 GDD
-2293 ETTQAIIG
+2293 
-2301 ADGVTATFTIDTV
+2301 
-2314 DDVYAEGDEV
+2314 
-2324 FRVSVSG
+2324 
-2331 IVDSDSNPVFEVLN
+2331 
-2345 LDNAFVDTTIS
+2345 
-2356 DETDPG
+2356 
-2362 PEDTVT
+2362 
-2368 VTMTG
+2368 
-2373 PANVVEGDTTTD
+2373 
-2385 YTVTLSDPAPVGSIV
+2385 
-2400 TLAYSYTTASGDDI
+2400 
-2414 TETTQAIIGADGVT
+2414 
-2428 ATFTIDTVDDVYA
+2428 
-2441 EGDEVFRVSVS
+2441 
-2452 GIVDSD
+2452 
-2458 SNPIFEALNLDNAF
+2458 NPIFEALDLTNAY
-2472 VNTSITDNDA
+2472 VDTTIIDNDEPNT
-2482 PPSISNVV
+2482 PPTVRNFNILLDV
-2490 NAVVSEEGLANGI
+2490 EDGLFPI
-2503 PDNTGSPSDTTNSA
+2503 HDVD
-2517 SFSGTFTVADPDTAN
+2517 FDGT
-2532 VSVVLAGPNNLT
+2532 T
-2544 SGGEPISW
+2544 SGGE
-2552 TWDNST
+2552 
-2558 QTLTAKTAHL
+2558 QR
-2568 SVVATVVLSEPSASG
+2568 
-2583 QGSWDYTIT
+2583 
-2592 LFEPLDHPVN
+2592 
-2602 DVEDII
+2602 VED
-2608 NFDLQIS
+2608 L
-2615 VSDGQTTTS
+2615 
-2624 QSLNVVVEDDCPYV
+2624 EDD
-2638 PVVVQPVDVSLTDAP
+2638 A
-2653 IVLTGRI
+2653 
-2660 DFAGSEADATS
+2660 
-2671 RTFGDVVVTAN
+2671 VTAN
-2682 GFVSDESAMLGTAEI
+2682 DDDIQIKVIDLPDYGELYYVDGNGQEVVIDGSSIFAENTDVKYRLTADFFEDQRFDSNDLLEEFDKDFLADSVDVNGLSFYGGQITISGNEITFDSNAQVKVDFANQQVGLVVVSPGETGNGDEISTHEYVAIKLDEGLEADKAKINLASLNDRFNNGGAWITAYIFLDGIVVDTQEIRAEDISYSGNHEGTATI
-2697 NQSSEG
+2697 
-2703 IGVKSSGNNG
+2703 
-2713 FQLENEVDYRFAGN
+2713 
-2727 EGVSE
+2727 
-2732 QLIIDLGNKVAYGAE
+2732 
-2747 IEFEKMFGGELE
+2747 
-2759 KGIASFYRDGVLIA
+2759 
-2773 QQSFSSDASSGDYA
+2773 
-2787 ANFNVQQGGF
+2787 
-2797 DKIILEAA
+2797 
-2805 SNGNGPDTEDNS
+2805 
-2817 DFTVKSITFTGA
+2817 
-2829 YSGVPIA
+2829 
-2836 SADGNLG
+2836 
-2843 AVYGA
+2843 
-2848 DGPGS
+2848 
-2853 IVLNG
+2853 
-2858 GEAGLET
+2858 
-2865 LDGQDVLIYVDPQ
+2865 
-2878 NSNRLIAE
+2878 
-2886 ADGELAFEVQ
+2886 ELANGSFDEIR
-2896 LTPSTGKWEFFQYLP
+2896 L
-2911 LTSPYGDGDID
+2911 SPD
-2922 FNYTITDN
+2922 
-2930 DGDSKT
+2930 
-2936 GYFSVNPYAPP
+2936 
-2947 IVEGVTL
+2947 
-2954 NVSEEGLSNA
+2954 
-2964 IADDSALNGFDDTT
+2964 T
-2978 DSSSDV
+2978 DSSSDKASF
-2984 EQLTLGQTVDS
+2984 TLVGTEITSFTQVSDSFEYKAIDSDGLESDSSATVAVDFENVTVDA
-2995 VTLSEPSTALTSNG
+2995 VTALGYQT
-3009 ISVTWALS
+3009 
-3017 NNDQMLI
+3017 M
-3024 GSANGKEVI
+3024 
-3033 KISVNDTGMVSTEL
+3033 
-3047 LGPIDHSN
+3047 
-3055 ASGEDAL
+3055 AL
-3062 NIEVPVLV
+3062 NSEL
-3070 SNARGLTNSTTVNV
+3070 N
-3084 IVEDDSPDSA
+3084 
-3094 SIIHDVVAET
+3094 
-3104 KESANVQLIM
+3104 LIM
-3114 DVSGSMRTDNRLQ
+3114 GTDGDDILVGTDGNDMIIGGLGNDILTGGEGDDVFKWTEMQ
-3127 IMKDSATQLLNQYES
+3127 SAT
-3142 IGQTRVQI
+3142 
-3150 ITYSSTASTYA
+3150 
-3161 IGAATWLTVDEAKAY
+3161 
-3176 IETLTAGGA
+3176 
-3185 TNYNNAL
+3185 
-3192 NEAKQSWDDV
+3192 
-3202 GKLTSASNVSY
+3202 
-3213 FLSDGQPN
+3213 
-3221 PASSFIND
+3221 
-3229 AREQS
+3229 
-3234 WIDHLTDPDNQITAL
+3234 
-3249 AYGMGVNLMPEQLD
+3249 
-3263 RVAYDGFLN
+3263 
-3272 QDLDGVVVPDVTQ
+3272 
-3285 LPPVML
+3285 
-3291 QSVIQPVG
+3291 
-3299 GNLMYTTS
+3299 
-3307 PDTGIG
+3307 DT
-3313 ADGGYISEIEH
+3313 
-3324 DGVTYSF
+3324 
-3331 DGTDLIVTDNNDGI
+3331 VTDF
-3345 SHAFDDTTM
+3345 S
-3354 QLTIYIDSKHTLEID
+3354 
-3369 LNDGAYAFYGAVGDT
+3369 
-3384 VETLDFDYV
+3384 
-3393 LTDNDGDQ
+3393 DGDQ
-3401 SENTL
+3401 LDFT
-3406 QFVIDENGGVNAA
+3406 
-3419 SNGSAN
+3419 
-3425 IIEAEVDVSH
+3425 DVF
-3435 DILIGNDNEA
+3435 DDM
-3445 DIFKWVND
+3445 
-3453 SLDTGTDLIRGF
+3453 TGTDI
-3465 ERDLDTLD
+3465 
-3473 LSEVVEDAGHNTI
+3473 SA
-3486 EELLNSIDLN
+3486 LL
-3496 IDGDDL
+3496 DDL
-3502 SLEITHNDGNSIQT
+3502 GSGDYRGRVDDITVEVTESGGNSTLT
-3516 IVIENGATEFSDLI
+3516 INKDGQQLEVNFDGASAADIANSLI
-3530 VGNADFERDVLS
+3530 S
-3542 ALTKVNLEP
+3542 NLEQLRE